1 MKAGLVM
8 RKIKMKQIDENIET
22 RRQKVNAHI
31 RSEHGDKPR
40 VKRDRPRS
48 IDERNALTKVA
59 KASVERAKRKGKMKM
74 IGKRTSIMAR
84 LIEPEQS
91 NHDIPC

>member
-1 MKAGLVM
+1 V
-8 RKIKMKQIDENIET
+8 RKIKMTQIDENIET

-40 VKRDRPRS
+40 VRRDRPRS

-59 KASVERAKRKGKMKM
+59 KASVERAKREGKMKM
-74 IGKRTSIMAR
+74 IGKRMMYYDPT
-84 LIEPEQS
+84 
-91 NHDIPC
+91 D